1 MSTTVPADWTKSQ
14 QVPTSTVTIKGP
26 QGSVVAT
33 FNIIGKVDSM
43 STNYPYK
50 TISTPT

>member
-1 MSTTVPADWTKSQ
+1 MKALPADWAKNQ

-33 FNIIGKVDSM
+33 FNIVGEVDSM

-50 TISTPT
+50 TASVPT